1 MFKHL
6 IPLCIIGLA
15 LGLPQQHE
23 IVLSENAASP
33 MVNRFSTRIEIPD
46 NSNFF
51 DNVNLLMDRDQ
62 NQLLLEIG
70 VRQYGL
76 NIFLYS
82 DQELV
87 MAGLDI
93 FGVKECVRLDG
104 LYYTI
109 PDLFANAVSEGS
121 SVVDGVSVDKYSNVN
136 FFDLALGRMFVS
148 NKDQSGGIRKGDY
161 IKFQEFDEDV
171 LYFKEFDRNFP
182 SKDLDTPM
190 NPSRCYSLDDYL
202 PLVARV
208 QDPTRA
214 AAMKQLMDLITF
226 IKPHLTE
233 RA

>member
-6 IPLCIIGLA
+6 ILLCFIGLA

-23 IVLSENAASP
+23 IVLSENAVSP

-46 NSNFF
+46 NSNII
-51 DNVNLLMDRDQ
+51 DSVNLLMDRDQ
-62 NQLLLEIG
+62 NQVLLEIEAP
-70 VRQYGL
+70 QYGL
-76 NIFLYS
+76 KIFLYS
-82 DQELV
+82 DQDLV
-87 MAGLDI
+87 MGGLDI

-109 PDLFANAVSEGS
+109 PDFFANAVSEGS

-136 FFDLALGRMFVS
+136 FFDLSLGRMFVS

-161 IKFQEFDEDV
+161 IKFQEYDQDV

-182 SKDLDTPM
+182 SKDLDKPM
-190 NPSRCYSLDDYL
+190 DPSRCYSLDDFFAIS
-202 PLVARV
+202 ARV

-214 AAMKQLMDLITF
+214 GAMKQLMDI
-226 IKPHLTE
+226 ISVVKPHLTKKV
-233 RA
+233 